1 MTENLKSARS
11 AKIGKVF
18 KIARKELGLSKAE
31 ASNNAFMNIR
41 YINAIES
48 GDYSIFPSEVFARA
62 YFIKYQDFLSIECEF
77 PPLYENNSRQDKI
90 VSKSI
95 AEINPSLIPILKV
108 AGVVAVI
115 IFVAAY
121 LFIIFSKE
129 TKSNDPSTF
138 REILSNNELSK
149 IDEADDF
156 NNLIETPANII
167 EEKPLINSN
176 KIVFSFFDECWIEI
190 YSYDELIINK
200 LFKYG
205 DSFEVEIK
213 RPFKIVVGNAEAV
226 EATYNGNNIDFI
238 TNANRLNVGTITF
251 NNEQLD

>member
-1 MTENLKSARS
+1 MKGNLKSARS

-18 KIARKELGLSKAE
+18 KVARKELGLSKAE
-31 ASNNAFMNIR
+31 VSNSAFMNIR

-62 YFIKYQDFLSIECEF
+62 YFFKYQDFLSIECEF
-77 PPLYENNSRQDKI
+77 PPLYENNRQYKI
-90 VSKSI
+90 VNKSI
-95 AEINPSLIPILKV
+95 AEINPSLIPILKA
-108 AGVVAVI
+108 AGAIAVI
-115 IFVAAY
+115 IFVAVY

-138 REILSNNELSK
+138 RETLSNNELSK
-149 IDEADDF
+149 IDEADDL
-156 NNLIETPANII
+156 NNLIEIPANII

-176 KIVFSFFDECWIEI
+176 KIVFSFVDECWIEI
-190 YSYDELIINK
+190 YSNDELIINK

-238 TNANRLNVGTITF
+238 TNANRLSVGTITF
-251 NNEQLD
+251 NNE

>member
-31 ASNNAFMNIR
+31 ASNTAFMNIR

-77 PPLYENNSRQDKI
+77 PPLYENNNRQDKI
-90 VSKSI
+90 VNKSI
-95 AEINPSLIPILKV
+95 AEINPSLIPILKA
-108 AGVVAVI
+108 AGAIAVI
-115 IFVAAY
+115 IFVAVY

-129 TKSNDPSTF
+129 TKTNDPSTF
-138 REILSNNELSK
+138 RETLSNNELSK
-149 IDEADDF
+149 IDEADDL

-190 YSYDELIINK
+190 YSNDELIINK

>member
-1 MTENLKSARS
+1 MTGNLKSARS

-18 KIARKELGLSKAE
+18 KVARKELGLSKAE
-31 ASNNAFMNIR
+31 VSNSAFMNIR

-62 YFIKYQDFLSIECEF
+62 YFFKYQDFLSIECEF
-77 PPLYENNSRQDKI
+77 PPLYENNRQYKI
-90 VSKSI
+90 VNKSI
-95 AEINPSLIPILKV
+95 DEINPSLIPILKA
-108 AGVVAVI
+108 AGAIAVI
-115 IFVAAY
+115 IFVAVY

-129 TKSNDPSTF
+129 TKSNDPSSF
-138 REILSNNELSK
+138 RETLSNNELSK
-149 IDEADDF
+149 IDEADDL
-156 NNLIETPANII
+156 NNLIEIPANII

-176 KIVFSFFDECWIEI
+176 KIVFSFVDECWIEI
-190 YSYDELIINK
+190 YSNDELIINK

-251 NNEQLD
+251 NNE

>member
-18 KIARKELGLSKAE
+18 KIARKELGLSKVE
-31 ASNNAFMNIR
+31 ASNTAFMNIR

-77 PPLYENNSRQDKI
+77 PPLYENNDRQDKI
-90 VSKSI
+90 VNKSI
-95 AEINPSLIPILKV
+95 AEINPSLIPILKTV
-108 AGVVAVI
+108 GGIAVI
-115 IFVAAY
+115 IFVTVY
-121 LFIIFSKE
+121 LFIIFSTE
-129 TKSNDPSTF
+129 TKSNDPSTLK
-138 REILSNNELSK
+138 ETLSNNELSK
-149 IDEADDF
+149 IDEADDI
-156 NNLIETPANII
+156 NNFIETPANII
-167 EEKPLINSN
+167 EQNPLINSN

-200 LFKYG
+200 LFKNG